1 MTPTLL
7 LAVHGTRDPHGTA
20 VARALARAVADR
32 SQAPVRLGF
41 ADVLQPDVGAV
52 AATIDG
58 PVVVVPAFL
67 AAGYHVHVDIPE
79 QLARTKRIALPLS
92 QAHTGALDDPR
103 TAVITDALGGDDR
116 LITTAT
122 RRLHQ
127 AGWRPHDAVV
137 LAAAGSSD
145 ARALAHVA
153 DAAHRLG
160 TALPTPVDVE
170 VAYIATGHPTVP
182 ETVARLRHRG
192 HPRIALASWLLAPG
206 LFHQRLAHAGA
217 DTVADPLCPDAGIA
231 DAIIARYHAATT
243 PNPHTGAPS
252 HDAGRHGVP
261 LNAG

>member
-20 VARALARAVADR
+20 VARALAREVADR
-32 SQAPVRLGF
+32 GETPVRLGF
-41 ADVLQPDVGAV
+41 ADVLQPDVGTV

-67 AAGYHVHVDIPE
+67 AAGYHVHVDIPD
-79 QLARTKRIALPLS
+79 QLARAGRTPLPP
-92 QAHTGALDDPR
+92 AHPHSGPLDDPR
-103 TAVITDALGGDDR
+103 AAVITDALGGDDR
-116 LITTAT
+116 LITTAA
-122 RRLHQ
+122 RRLRQ

-145 ARALAHVA
+145 TRALAHVA

-160 TALPTPVDVE
+160 TTLPAPTGVE

-182 ETVARLRHRG
+182 DTVARLHHRG
-192 HPRIALASWLLAPG
+192 HPRVAVASWLLAPG
-206 LFHQRLAHAGA
+206 LFHQRLAHTGA

-231 DAIIARYHAATT
+231 DAVIARYRAATT
-243 PNPHTGAPS
+243 RHPAHT
-252 HDAGRHGVP
+252 
-261 LNAG
+261 